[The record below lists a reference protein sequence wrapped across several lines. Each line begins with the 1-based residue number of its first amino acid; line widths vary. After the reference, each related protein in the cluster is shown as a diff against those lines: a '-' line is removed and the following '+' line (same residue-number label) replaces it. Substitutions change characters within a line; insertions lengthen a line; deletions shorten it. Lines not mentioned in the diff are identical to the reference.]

1 VTEIRVEAPRDASL
15 ARLLREVR
23 RIEAEGA
30 RLVAS
35 QLAGPWRSRFRGSG
49 LEFEEVREYV
59 AGDDPRAVDWNVTAR
74 LGRPHVKEFVDE
86 RERSLLFVLDTSRSM
101 DAAFGPWS
109 ARAAAARVIA
119 ALALA
124 AVDHHDRVGLAAG
137 AERVD
142 HFVRPQTGDVVA
154 LRLVRDALALPAQAQ
169 RCDLARLLGAATDA
183 LPPGSLVI
191 VLSDFHSD
199 GWRTAAG
206 RCAMRHELVGVR
218 FEETLPPARVGLVRL
233 RDPEGGEDA
242 LLDLGDARVRAAI
255 EERLADARLAARK
268 SMTVAGGE
276 LLAVTL
282 PPTADVAPI
291 HRALLRFF
299 YGRRER
305 LLRR

>member
-1 VTEIRVEAPRDASL
+1 MTATTVEAPRDEAL
-15 ARLLREVR
+15 ARLLRAVR

-101 DAAFGPWS
+101 EASLGPWNG
-109 ARAAAARVIA
+109 RAAAARVIA

-137 AERVD
+137 AARVD

-154 LRLVRDALALPAQAQ
+154 LRLVRDALALPSQPQ

-183 LPPGSLVI
+183 VPTGSLVLL
-191 VLSDFHSD
+191 LSDFHGD
-199 GWRTAAG
+199 DWRAAAG
-206 RCAMRHELVGVR
+206 RCALRHELVGVR
-218 FEETLPPARVGLVRL
+218 FEEALPPARVGLVRL
-233 RDPEGGEDA
+233 RDPEGGA
-242 LLDLGDARVRAAI
+242 TTLLDLGDRRVRAAL
-255 EERLADARLAARK
+255 EERLADARLAARRT
-268 SMTVAGGE
+268 MTLAGGE
-276 LLAVTL
+276 LLDVTL

-299 YGRRER
+299 FGRRER